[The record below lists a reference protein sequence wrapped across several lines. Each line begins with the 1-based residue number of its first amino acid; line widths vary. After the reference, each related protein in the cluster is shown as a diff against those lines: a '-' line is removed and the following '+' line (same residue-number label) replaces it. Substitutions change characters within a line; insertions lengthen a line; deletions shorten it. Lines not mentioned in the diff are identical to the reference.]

1 MSNAEVPI
9 SKATIVLTLIKHV
22 AATGGLD
29 VIWGAQKACAVA
41 GLPMG
46 WDTPVIHRTTAFASK
61 EELVKITGVTVSG
74 MANQAKEEMANNMV
88 VALDNLTNA
97 AVEKNGTIKTL
108 VKATLAL
115 TKAVDGH
122 NTSFITLTPTLTSSA
137 TSVARVTTTAET
149 EEEEAAAAAQ
159 LLTPPCSTPRDTTGP
174 MVKSAS
180 TATSAP
186 RATRGREATR

>member
-41 GLPMG
+41 GLPMR
-46 WDTPVIHRTTAFASK
+46 WDVPFIHRTTAFASK

-74 MANQAKEEMANNMV
+74 MANQAKEEMADNMV
-88 VALDNLTNA
+88 VALNNLTNA

-115 TKAVDGH
+115 TKAVDSH
-122 NTSFITLTPTLTSSA
+122 NTSLLTLTPTLTKLSNQCYKGDNNSGDGGGGSSSGGPA
-137 TSVARVTTTAET
+137 VDPAVFN
-149 EEEEAAAAAQ
+149 
-159 LLTPPCSTPRDTTGP
+159 PTGYYW
-174 MVKSAS
+174 SY
-180 TATSAP
+180 
-186 RATRGREATR
+186 G